1 MRFVV
6 LVLVLAACTVPPEQ
20 RARDVCTALCDC
32 TEIGTPQVDACIT
45 ACIPDIGTV
54 SDDCLTCVY
63 SNSQMCGTLFAACTD
78 MCTSPQPT
86 PRLGEQQ

>member
-32 TEIGTPQVDACIT
+32 TEITTPQINACIT
-45 ACIPDIGTV
+45 DCLPDIGTV

-63 SNSQMCGTLFAACTD
+63 SHSQMCDSLFADCTTL
-78 MCTSPQPT
+78 CTSPQPT
-86 PRLGEQQ
+86 PRLGEPQ